1 MSFVRIHTCL
11 PATDEGRMNEYVWS
25 DVAFTQTIV
34 VYVPVVGS
42 LPATFVAYAN
52 TKLSPSV
59 FAECRATM
67 FKVNVVPGRPGS
79 VVIRQ
84 QCSSSLASPPVDDQL
99 RATLSNPPVAV

>member
-59 FAECRATM
+59 LAVEDQTCCP
-67 FKVNVVPGRPGS
+67 KVGAPDA
-79 VVIRQ
+79 
-84 QCSSSLASPPVDDQL
+84 ASTN
-99 RATLSNPPVAV
+99 AYMTTLPPPVAPKATTFQSRLS